1 LAQRS
6 RVSRVLA
13 SAAPGIV
20 GTLILS
26 LGGCGSEPRMLEST
40 VAYEAPVEHSV
51 VIETV
56 VALPF
61 EATWDALIRRLSE
74 SGFRVATL
82 EKASRF
88 VEVQLDLSS
97 DLATTA
103 NQPGRYVDCGRTLR
117 TLSVDE
123 HAERF
128 EYEVVESS
136 LHRKSDVL
144 ENGYRL
150 SEVKRR
156 VELEAR
162 ASVYLQPEGKSRT
175 RVTVNARYR
184 VGIEISGS
192 ATSVPLDPERVPSAP
207 RFFGPRTESIRFS
220 TLKPGRDTRSGG
232 LTCRATG
239 AFEHALIALANPAAA
254 I

>member
-1 LAQRS
+1 MARMLARGVQ
-6 RVSRVLA
+6 
-13 SAAPGIV
+13 GIA
-20 GTLILS
+20 GMLMLS
-26 LGGCGSEPRMLEST
+26 LGGCGSDQRMIEST
-40 VAYEAPVEHSV
+40 VAYEKPPEHRV

-61 EATWDALIRRLSE
+61 EATWDGLIRRLSE

-82 EKASRF
+82 ERASRF

-97 DLATTA
+97 DLAATA
-103 NQPGRYVDCGRTLR
+103 NQPRRYVDCGRTLR
-117 TLSVDE
+117 TLSVDGRE
-123 HAERF
+123 ERF
-128 EYEVVESS
+128 DYEVVESS

-156 VELEAR
+156 VDLEAW
-162 ASVYLQPEGKSRT
+162 ASIYLQPEGKSRT

-192 ATSVPLDPERVPSAP
+192 ATSLSLDLERAASAP

-220 TLKPGRDTRSGG
+220 TLKPGGDARSGG

-239 AFEHALIALANPAAA
+239 AFEHGLIALANPAAA

>member
-1 LAQRS
+1 M
-6 RVSRVLA
+6 
-13 SAAPGIV
+13 
-20 GTLILS
+20 LILS
-26 LGGCGSEPRMLEST
+26 LGGCGSDQRMLEST
-40 VAYEAPVEHSV
+40 VAYEVPLEHRV

-61 EATWDALIRRLSE
+61 EATWDGLIRRLSE
-74 SGFRVATL
+74 SRFRVATL

-88 VEVQLDLSS
+88 VDVQLDLSS
-97 DLATTA
+97 DLAATA
-103 NQPGRYVDCGRTLR
+103 NQPGRYVDCGRTMR
-117 TLSVDE
+117 TLSVDGRE
-123 HAERF
+123 ERF

-162 ASVYLQPEGKSRT
+162 ASIYLQPEGKSRT

-184 VGIEISGS
+184 VEIEISGS
-192 ATSVPLDPERVPSAP
+192 ATSIPLDPKQAPSAA
-207 RFFGPRTESIRFS
+207 RFFGPRTESVRFS
-220 TLKPGRDTRSGG
+220 TVKPGRDARRGG

-239 AFEHALIALANPAAA
+239 AFEHGLIALANPAAA
-254 I
+254 F